1 MLAIAGG
8 KGGVGKTTTT
18 LALAATLG
26 NERRPV
32 RVVDV
37 DCDMPDLH
45 TLAGCDR
52 EPTLAAVRD
61 GGPLADQEVRS
72 YPGVR
77 LVGAPAR
84 SGCAGAGRFDVVAA
98 LRTLDDGDRL
108 TTLVDTPGGAGP
120 PAVDPL
126 RAAEATVL
134 VSDSTQQ
141 SLLDAAKTAAMA
153 RQLDT
158 RVVGVV
164 LTRTQAA
171 PSGVADLLDTPVL
184 ATVPS
189 ARRPL
194 NSTAVWSAYDT
205 AAQRLSTQTII

>member
-18 LALAATLG
+18 LALAVTLG
-26 NERRPV
+26 TERRPV

-61 GGPLADQEVRS
+61 DGPPPDQAVQS

-77 LVGAPAR
+77 VVGAPSPAVVR
-84 SGCAGAGRFDVVAA
+84 GSRDIVAA

-158 RVVGVV
+158 SVVGVV
-164 LTRTQAA
+164 LTRTQEA
-171 PSGVADLLDTPVL
+171 PPGVADLLDAPVL

>member
-26 NERRPV
+26 TRRRPV

-52 EPTLAAVRD
+52 EPTLATASDV
-61 GGPLADQEVRS
+61 GTPLDQPVPA

-77 LVGAPAR
+77 LVGAPPA
-84 SGCAGAGRFDVVAA
+84 SATCPVTTA
-98 LRTLDDGDRL
+98 LQRLSSRDTTRTI
-108 TTLVDTPGGAGP
+108 VDTPGGAGP
-120 PAVDPL
+120 PAVEPL
-126 RAAEATVL
+126 RAVDRTVL
-134 VSDSTQQ
+134 VSDGTPQA
-141 SLLDAAKTAAMA
+141 LLDAAKTAAMA

-158 RVVGVV
+158 TVVGVV
-164 LTRTQAA
+164 LTRTQEA
-171 PSGVADLLDTPVL
+171 PTGVADLLDAPVL
-184 ATVPS
+184 ATVPP

-194 NSTAVWSAYDT
+194 ESSAVWAAYDD
-205 AAQRLSTQTII
+205 AARLLSTQTII